1 MSRKGVIQKKVLLLL
16 LAGTALSCTRSSKK
30 HLRIIKDVKDEWREI
45 NDRALKSA
53 IKSLYLSKLISQKS
67 NRDGTMTLE
76 LSKEGKHTALTYDID
91 NMKILKHSWDRK
103 WRIVT
108 FDIPEKIKKVRE
120 ALRFHLKNLG
130 FKELHRS
137 VFVFPYE
144 CQKEIEY
151 IVEFYNARRFIRYVE
166 AYYIDNELDLKHKF
180 DLL

>member
-16 LAGTALSCTRSSKK
+16 LAGVALSCTRSSRK

-53 IKSLYLSKLISQKS
+53 IKSLYLSKLISQKG
-67 NRDGTMTLE
+67 NRDGTMTFE

-91 NMKILKHSWDRK
+91 NMKIPRQTWDKK
-103 WRIVT
+103 WRIIT

-144 CQKEIEY
+144 CRNEIEY
-151 IVEFYNARRFIRYVE
+151 IVEFYNVRRFVRYVE
-166 AYYIDNELDLKHKF
+166 ASYIDNEYDLKHKF
-180 DLL
+180 GLL